1 MYTQEKIRNVAIV
14 AHVDHG
20 KTTLVD
26 GLLKSSGIFRDNQV
40 VQDRVMDSNT
50 IERER
55 GITILSKN
63 TALEY
68 KGYKINVIDTPG
80 HADFG
85 GEVERV
91 LKMAN
96 GVVLVVDAFEGP
108 MPQTKF
114 VLRKAFDL
122 KLPVVVCVNKI
133 DRPDAR
139 PQEVVDE
146 VLELFLQM
154 DVGDQYFNSPFI
166 FASAK
171 EGYATTDWKNV
182 KDDMQDIFDA
192 IIAHI
197 PAPSG
202 DENAPFQL
210 LISTTDYSEYVGR
223 IGIGK
228 IERGVIQL
236 GQDAV
241 MVNYNNPD
249 LNKKIKIT
257 NMFEFDGLSRVPV
270 EKSSVGNIVAVTG
283 VEGINIGD
291 TLCDPS
297 SIEALPF
304 LKISEPTMAMTF
316 SVNDSPFAG
325 KDGEYVTSRQVRAR
339 LFRELQTDVSLR
351 VEETDSTDAFRVSGR
366 GELHLSVLIENMRRE
381 GYEFQVS
388 KPEVLY
394 KKDENGKFVE
404 PMEQVTIDVDQE
416 FVGNVM
422 EKLGQR
428 KGELI
433 DMHPSSSG
441 TMRLLFSIPA
451 RGLIGYRQEFLTD
464 TKGNGIMNA
473 LFDGYAPYKGD
484 IPKRR
489 LGSLICSESGESS
502 AYGLHSAQERGVLFI
517 QAGVEVYEGMVVGA
531 NPKGLDIEV
540 NVCRKKQQT
549 NIRAAGSDEAIR
561 LSPPSI
567 MSLEQLMEFVES
579 DELIEITPKHLR
591 LRKRILD
598 TNLRYKS
605 KKHQH

>member
-1 MYTQEKIRNVAIV
+1 
-14 AHVDHG
+14 
-20 KTTLVD
+20 
-26 GLLKSSGIFRDNQV
+26 
-40 VQDRVMDSNT
+40 
-50 IERER
+50 
-55 GITILSKN
+55 
-63 TALEY
+63 
-68 KGYKINVIDTPG
+68 
-80 HADFG
+80 
-85 GEVERV
+85 
-91 LKMAN
+91 
-96 GVVLVVDAFEGP
+96 
-108 MPQTKF
+108 
-114 VLRKAFDL
+114 
-122 KLPVVVCVNKI
+122 VVCVNKI

-394 KKDENGKFVE
+394 KKDETGKFVE